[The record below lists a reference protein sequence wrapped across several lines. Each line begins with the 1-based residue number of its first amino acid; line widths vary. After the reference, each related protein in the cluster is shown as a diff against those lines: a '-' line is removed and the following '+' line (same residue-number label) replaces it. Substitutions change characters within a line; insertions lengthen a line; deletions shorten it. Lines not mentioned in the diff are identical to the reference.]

1 MNQKQISVTHGKKNN
16 QTIVINQSV
25 DIGLTEQG
33 TLEMVPCLW
42 QLNDHIIPPKVRF
55 WDWLYNTH
63 QMQT

>member
-55 WDWLYNTH
+55 
-63 QMQT
+63 